1 MEKANI
7 DAARSQAA
15 QIAAVLTPLLTAL
28 QSAGEVLS
36 VASNAEKH
44 RTALLTEVENLQAT
58 EASLRINVANLTTAR
73 DALQAQVNKSEQ
85 QAKQAAQAAEVEAA
99 ARAKAAEEAA
109 QARAVAAAQDA
120 AEKEA
125 AFTQHILDVQRDTDA
140 EVASLF
146 TRKQDAEDAALAA
159 EARLQAVRDQAA
171 KMAASLAG

>member
-7 DAARSQAA
+7 DVARAQAA
-15 QIAAVLTPLLTAL
+15 QVAAVLTPLLTAL

-44 RTALLTEVENLQAT
+44 RAALL
-58 EASLRINVANLTTAR
+58 
-73 DALQAQVNKSEQ
+73 D
-85 QAKQAAQAAEVEAA
+85 EVEALKEAAAALRSDVAGLKAEHTELQAAVGKATAEAQKA
-99 ARAKAAEEAA
+99 AREAAAKAAEQARAAEDAA
-109 QARAVAAAQDA
+109 QARAAAAAAEA

-140 EVASLF
+140 EVAALF